1 MTTKPNTTIESPQ
14 ALGAIEYLDP
24 ATLELEDNVRD
35 DVDLDKDFLAS
46 LREHGVLVPLT
57 AVRTGEGKTLVREGQ
72 CRLLGAREVG
82 LQQIPVFVMPQAVAQ
97 DTDAATIE
105 RVVHQIVA
113 NKWRNGLTDAQH
125 VRAIQT
131 MLDAGATPTKVAK
144 KLSFTAAAVKAA
156 GIAAK
161 SSVAMGAIED
171 GQMNFEEAAA
181 LVEFETDENAVNRLM
196 RDAGTRQFK
205 HTVTRLRDE
214 REYEK
219 RRGAAAA
226 AYIAQGYA
234 VLDRYP
240 GWQNEE
246 YIAMHH
252 LRTEADETPTAA
264 VVKEPAHWA
273 AYLTEEQAYF
283 DKETGELVDA
293 DDIDG
298 DTEDDPTLEPE
309 EGLRHFNTV
318 EVRSVFEPEWYCR
331 DVAGAGLKLA
341 PSMRGRGG
349 AAPKDNSPEAEAQR
363 QEAERR
369 ERRKVLVLNRLGESA
384 AAVRREYVTKLLTSK
399 TPPKG
404 TATFTA
410 YCMTRDHYIL
420 TQNNGDSTAAE
431 LLGVKSGRDVRD
443 LVSDPAKNVDAR
455 AQVVT
460 LALVLGALEARC
472 AKDAW
477 RNARAGITG
486 GAIHNTNT
494 IGSDTYLQ
502 FLVDTGYTPAEVEK
516 VILGERTADDLF
528 DAETAEPTEQ

>member
-1 MTTKPNTTIESPQ
+1 MTTQPNTTTDSPQ
-14 ALGAIEYLDP
+14 ALGSIEYLDP
-24 ATLELEDNVRD
+24 ATLELEANVRD
-35 DVDLDKDFLAS
+35 DVELDKDFLAS

-57 AVRTGEGKTLVREGQ
+57 AIRTSDGKTLVREGQ

-82 LQQIPVFVMPQAVAQ
+82 LQQIPVFVVAQAVAQ

-113 NKWRNGLTDAQH
+113 NKWRTGLTEAQH

-131 MLDAGATPTKVAK
+131 MLDAGVAPTKVAK
-144 KLSFTAAAVKAA
+144 KLSFSTAAVKAA

-161 SSVAMGAIED
+161 SSVAMEAIED

-181 LVEFETDENAVNRLM
+181 LVEFETDEHAVARLM

-205 HTVTRLRDE
+205 HTVTRLREE

-219 RRGAAAA
+219 RRAVAAAE
-226 AYIAQGYA
+226 YIAKGYA

-240 GWQNEE
+240 GWQNQE
-246 YIAMHH
+246 YVAMHH
-252 LRTEADETPTAA
+252 LRTDADEIPTAA
-264 VVKEPAHWA
+264 AVKDPAHWA
-273 AYLTEEQAYF
+273 ALLTEEQAYF
-283 DKETGELVDA
+283 DKETGEPVDV

-318 EVRSVFEPEWYCR
+318 EVRSVFQPEWYCR

-349 AAPKDNSPEAEAQR
+349 VPKDNSPEAEAQR

-369 ERRKVLVLNRLGESA
+369 ERRKVLVLNRLGEA
-384 AAVRREYVTKLLTSK
+384 AAIVRREYVTKLLARK

-431 LLGVKSGRDVRD
+431 LLGVKSSREVRD

-472 AKDAW
+472 SKDAW

-528 DAETAEPTEQ
+528 DAEEAESDNQ